1 MSSGNAIVDAI
12 DVLANEVA
20 RNTAAVK
27 AADPKS
33 LQAIIQTAGQ
43 NAAGAVQRTL
53 NDNRQGIVQM
63 EAATKQAREA
73 AEAAIGA
80 GDIMRGLRWQVLLL
94 LAVLLVLAGFLGGIS
109 LGFRLYP
116 GELIVT
122 KLGCSVAGGTFYP
135 AKDLNHVDACVF
147 LASSAGQ

>member
-1 MSSGNAIVDAI
+1 LSSGNAIVDAI

-20 RNTAAVK
+20 KNTAAVK
-27 AADPKS
+27 AADPKG

-63 EAATKQAREA
+63 EAAAKQAREA

-80 GDIMRGLRWQVLLL
+80 GDIMRGIRWQFQLL
-94 LAVLLVLAGFLGGIS
+94 LALLLVLFGLLGGIP
-109 LGFRLYP
+109 LGFRLFP
-116 GELIVT
+116 GPLIVT

-135 AKDLNHVDACVF
+135 AKDLNHLDACAFV
-147 LASSAGQ
+147 ATSPP